1 MMNFKSVSTSIDS
14 YESIN
19 SLYKDSES
27 MTNQL
32 EYQQAVESFIY
43 IITAIYS
50 DLTFTVSKFSQFCHN
65 STAHH

>member
-19 SLYKDSES
+19 SLYKDSEP

-32 EYQQAVESFIY
+32 EYQQVIESLMY
-43 IITAIYS
+43 IITATCP
-50 DLTFTVSKFSQFCHN
+50 DLTFTVGKFSQFCHN